1 MFNDFL
7 ELLTHELH
15 EVLQER
21 KVLHPVN
28 QESHDLLLQLVQ
40 VAGDVGVGVPW
51 LHLHP
56 GHTFSMRFRSGLI
69 PASEDGLT
77 SAGML
82 VKIWGKYERDT
93 FIYIYGIHLKGLLS
107 PLP

>member
-1 MFNDFL
+1 MMFNDFL
-7 ELLTHELH
+7 ELLTRELH

-28 QESHDLLLQLVQ
+28 PERHDLLLRLVQ
-40 VAGDVGVGVPW
+40 VAVVGIGVPW

-56 GHTFSMRFRSGLI
+56 GHTFSMRFRSGLF

-77 SAGML
+77 SAGIIL
-82 VKIWGKYERDT
+82 V
-93 FIYIYGIHLKGLLS
+93 
-107 PLP
+107 